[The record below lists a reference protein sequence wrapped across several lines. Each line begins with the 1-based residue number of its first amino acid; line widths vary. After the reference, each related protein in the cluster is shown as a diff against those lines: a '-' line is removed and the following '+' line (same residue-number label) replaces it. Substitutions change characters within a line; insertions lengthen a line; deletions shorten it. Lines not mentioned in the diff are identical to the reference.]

1 MSSTPLALTA
11 KDMAELVLRRCVKTF
26 RNIKPQLYGRGM
38 PKPLDLPG
46 EQLWDRAEVEAWL
59 VTLRRTEV
67 EPKRAEPEH
76 NAARRAAAAPVT
88 IPLPEVAKRSRGRPR
103 KLAAPVRG
111 AA

>member
-1 MSSTPLALTA
+1 MSSIPLALTA

-59 VTLRRTEV
+59 ASLRQTEV
-67 EPKRAEPEH
+67 APKRAEPKC
-76 NAARRAAAAPVT
+76 NAARRAAAAAVPVT
-88 IPLPEVAKRSRGRPR
+88 EPAKRGRGRPP
-103 KLAAPVRG
+103 KAASALQGG